1 MCSSQRGE
9 LTIRSWEVKGLM
21 VDDYRVGSFLEFEP
35 NSELSYMMVGIPC
48 QFSAHGGKWIFHKS
62 FEFKLCRTDNSVL
75 LQTFSGKRKRKTI
88 STKLLKHATSD
99 FSPFDF
105 WARFLKGLVTKPNEN
120 NFKTLIF
127 STVAISE
134 DIQEVT

>member
-35 NSELSYMMVGIPC
+35 DSELSYMMVGIPC
-48 QFSAHGGKWIFHKS
+48 QFPAHGGKWIFHKS

-75 LQTFSGKRKRKTI
+75 LQTFSGKRKRKTT
-88 STKLLKHATSD
+88 SAKLLKHATSG
-99 FSPFDF
+99 FLPFDF
-105 WARFLKGLVTKPNEN
+105 WARFLRRLVTKANEN
-120 NFKTLIF
+120 NLKTVIF
-127 STVAISE
+127 SAAAISE

>member
-35 NSELSYMMVGIPC
+35 SNKLSYMMVGIPC
-48 QFSAHGGKWIFHKS
+48 QFPAHGGKWIFHKS

-75 LQTFSGKRKRKTI
+75 LKNFFWKKKKKNNQHKIIETCYFRLPTLLFLGKILQKT
-88 STKLLKHATSD
+88 
-99 FSPFDF
+99 
-105 WARFLKGLVTKPNEN
+105 GN
-120 NFKTLIF
+120 
-127 STVAISE
+127 
-134 DIQEVT
+134 

>member
-9 LTIRSWEVKGLM
+9 LTIRSWEVNGLM

-35 NSELSYMMVGIPC
+35 DSELSYMMVGIPC
-48 QFSAHGGKWIFHKS
+48 QFPAHGGKWIFHKS

-99 FSPFDF
+99 FSP